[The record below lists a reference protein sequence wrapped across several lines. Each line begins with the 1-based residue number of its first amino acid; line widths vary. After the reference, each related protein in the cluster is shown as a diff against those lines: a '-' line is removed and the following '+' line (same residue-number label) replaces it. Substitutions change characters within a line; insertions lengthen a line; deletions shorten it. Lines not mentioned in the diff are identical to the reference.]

1 MKITGNLI
9 ERVKGLNRRTLDP
22 IGARL
27 YFFYS
32 HFHELAGK
40 SESIQA
46 FVIQAHRTATLRQDN
61 DTQATLMNI
70 ILKNYLALNLIDQ
83 ADKFVSKA
91 TFPESV
97 GNNQL
102 ARYQYYLGR
111 IKAIQLDYSAS
122 HLHVLQAIRKAPS
135 NPATTGFQIT
145 ATKLSII
152 VQLLMGEIP
161 ERGIFYQETLAKALE
176 PYFHITQGMFI

>member
-1 MKITGNLI
+1 
-9 ERVKGLNRRTLDP
+9 VKALNRRTLDS

-27 YFFYS
+27 FFFYG
-32 HFHELAGK
+32 HFHDVTGK
-40 SESIQA
+40 AEAIQSYI
-46 FVIQAHRTATLRQDN
+46 IQSHRTATLRQDN

-70 ILKNYLALNLIDQ
+70 ILKNYVGLNLIDQ

-91 TFPESV
+91 VFPETV

-111 IKAIQLDYSAS
+111 IKAIQLDYSS
-122 HLHVLQAIRKAPS
+122 SYRHVLQAIRKAPS
-135 NPATTGFQIT
+135 TPATVGFQIT
-145 ATKLSII
+145 ANKLAII

-161 ERGIFYQETLAKALE
+161 ERTVFHQEDLSKALI
-176 PYFHITQGMFI
+176 PYLHITQGSFC